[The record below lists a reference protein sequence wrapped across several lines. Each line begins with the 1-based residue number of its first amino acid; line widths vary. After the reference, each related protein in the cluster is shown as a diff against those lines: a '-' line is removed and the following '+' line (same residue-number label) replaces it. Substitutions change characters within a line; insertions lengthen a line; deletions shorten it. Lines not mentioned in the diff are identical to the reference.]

1 MSYMKK
7 IASTLAAAV
16 ASVAFA
22 LVPSVALANG
32 TDSVP
37 YEANATVVVA
47 PNAPEGSELI
57 FDLETK
63 TFTDIVLPN
72 GRTLKPSRGC
82 TNNTS
87 ACWAGGGA
95 LGDMEF
101 TGTGAVNGNWP
112 SRSSFYSNNKSA
124 DIGFTWK
131 GERVYVSQMLQT
143 ANSRQTVLSTASTSP
158 VTKTYGRA
166 HPFPTTPLDG
176 GPVSSGTGPPR
187 S

>member
-7 IASTLAAAV
+7 VASTLAAAV

-82 TNNTS
+82 ANNTS

-101 TGTGAVNGNWP
+101 TGTGRG
-112 SRSSFYSNNKSA
+112 
-124 DIGFTWK
+124 
-131 GERVYVSQMLQT
+131 
-143 ANSRQTVLSTASTSP
+143 
-158 VTKTYGRA
+158 
-166 HPFPTTPLDG
+166 
-176 GPVSSGTGPPR
+176 
-187 S
+187 

>member
-57 FDLETK
+57 FDLETRRSL
-63 TFTDIVLPN
+63 TLFSRTDARLSQAVVAPTILPLAGQAAERSATWSLRVLARLMAIGPA
-72 GRTLKPSRGC
+72 GAASTPITSQRTSVSPGKENGC
-82 TNNTS
+82 T
-87 ACWAGGGA
+87 
-95 LGDMEF
+95 
-101 TGTGAVNGNWP
+101 
-112 SRSSFYSNNKSA
+112 
-124 DIGFTWK
+124 
-131 GERVYVSQMLQT
+131 
-143 ANSRQTVLSTASTSP
+143 
-158 VTKTYGRA
+158 
-166 HPFPTTPLDG
+166 
-176 GPVSSGTGPPR
+176 
-187 S
+187 

>member
-87 ACWAGGGA
+87 ASGQAAERSATWSLRVLARLMAIGPAGA
-95 LGDMEF
+95 
-101 TGTGAVNGNWP
+101 
-112 SRSSFYSNNKSA
+112 
-124 DIGFTWK
+124 
-131 GERVYVSQMLQT
+131 
-143 ANSRQTVLSTASTSP
+143 ASTPITSQRTSVSP
-158 VTKTYGRA
+158 GKENGCT
-166 HPFPTTPLDG
+166 
-176 GPVSSGTGPPR
+176 
-187 S
+187 

>member
-1 MSYMKK
+1 MLQRSRRQ
-7 IASTLAAAV
+7 SRPLL
-16 ASVAFA
+16 FA

-131 GERVYVSQMLQT
+131 GERVYVSQIA
-143 ANSRQTVLSTASTSP
+143 ANRKFTPNGSVDGFY
-158 VTKTYGRA
+158 VTRY
-166 HPFPTTPLDG
+166 
-176 GPVSSGTGPPR
+176 
-187 S
+187 

>member
-16 ASVAFA
+16 ASVGFA
-22 LVPSVALANG
+22 LVTSVALANG

-101 TGTGAVNGNWP
+101 TGTGAVNGN
-112 SRSSFYSNNKSA
+112 
-124 DIGFTWK
+124 
-131 GERVYVSQMLQT
+131 
-143 ANSRQTVLSTASTSP
+143 
-158 VTKTYGRA
+158 
-166 HPFPTTPLDG
+166 
-176 GPVSSGTGPPR
+176 
-187 S
+187 

>member
-72 GRTLKPSRGC
+72 GRTLKSSRGC

-131 GERVYVSQMLQT
+131 GERVYVSQIA
-143 ANSRQTVLSTASTSP
+143 ANRKFTPNGSVDGFY
-158 VTKTYGRA
+158 VTRY
-166 HPFPTTPLDG
+166 
-176 GPVSSGTGPPR
+176 
-187 S
+187 